1 MAALLP
7 ILAVGGD
14 AWAQAPAD
22 TVKHKE
28 QPGWWNIPGTAS
40 RLKVGGYVKAD
51 LIHDLSP
58 IGSPNFFDVS
68 KIPTDG
74 STGQSTRV
82 QAMESRLFL
91 DLRRTS
97 SVGELKAFV
106 EGDFYGSGNTFRL
119 RHAYA
124 QVGERW
130 LIGQTWSTFMDEGII
145 PATLD
150 FEKPAAYAFS
160 RHAQMRYTQP
170 LGGGLSLAIAVED
183 PSTNIITPGPGTVT
197 APLPDGVLRLKHDG
211 SKGHVLLA
219 GFLATARFKP
229 DSGATQD
236 VMGSGVN
243 LSGLLKVGKRD
254 RLTAQ
259 LLYGPGVARSRFGP
273 YAAPDVNGELKPI
286 TGLGATIGFEHWWTD
301 KWSSFAVF
309 NYGEDEPEDGQPT
322 TESDLVTYGAVNL
335 LWHFA
340 DHAFVGAEYLHGQR
354 EDLLGNDGTADRIMV
369 SVRVDIN

>member
-7 ILAVGGD
+7 MLAVCGGVR
-14 AWAQAPAD
+14 AQSPAD
-22 TVKHKE
+22 TVAHKE
-28 QPGWWNIPGTAS
+28 QPGWWKIPGTSS

-82 QAMESRLFL
+82 QAMETRLFL
-91 DLRRTS
+91 DLRRS
-97 SVGELKAFV
+97 SGVGELRAFV

-130 LIGQTWSTFMDEGII
+130 LIGQTWSAFMDEGII

-150 FEKPAAYAFS
+150 FEKPAAYAFA
-160 RHAQMRYTQP
+160 RHAQVRYTQP
-170 LGGGLSLAIAVED
+170 LGGGLSLALALED

-197 APLPDGVLRLKHDG
+197 APLPDGVVRLKHDG
-211 SKGHVLLA
+211 SKGHVLLS
-219 GFLATARFKP
+219 GFLSTARFKP

-254 RLTAQ
+254 KLTAQ

-273 YAAPDVNGELKPI
+273 YAAPDADGALQPI
-286 TGLGATIGFEHWWTD
+286 TGAGATLGYEHWWTD
-301 KWSSFAVF
+301 KWSSFVVV
-309 NYGEDEPEDGQPT
+309 NYGEDEPEDGQPA

-340 DHAFVGAEYLHGQR
+340 DHAFVGAEYLHGRR